1 MRSENKPRDD
11 RPNGRGRSRPS
22 EIAFDFG
29 RLPQPGMAYDRTM
42 PTVIRTVRVLVHGQ
56 RAFGEP
62 AGSIRWRVI
71 RSAEL
76 ALRQADPPR
85 DALRFPFTGDDE
97 DPADLVSSFTQMLQW
112 SFERDGVR
120 GGRGSV
126 RRQALSL
133 VRRVVATAMTEPIQR
148 GGTVDLTP

>member
-1 MRSENKPRDD
+1 
-11 RPNGRGRSRPS
+11 
-22 EIAFDFG
+22 
-29 RLPQPGMAYDRTM
+29 MAYDRTM

-62 AGSIRWRVI
+62 AGSIRQRVI
-71 RSAEL
+71 HSALL

-85 DALRFPFTGDDE
+85 DARQFPSTADDE
-97 DPADLVSSFTQMLQW
+97 DPADLINSFTQVLRW

-126 RRQALSL
+126 RLQVLSL